1 MTPTPEA
8 MAEAILRLMELILES
23 RMSVSGRCVD
33 ICPVCGNAAYA
44 LNRTHGRTVQWKQCH
59 MCFVAGTEVP
69 R

>member
-8 MAEAILRLMELILES
+8 MAEVILRLMELILES

-33 ICPVCGNAAYA
+33 LCPVCGDAAYA
-44 LNRTHGRTVQWKQCH
+44 LERTHGRTVQWVRCPT
-59 MCFVAGTEVP
+59 CSRRRREE